1 MIRLKA
7 MAMRTQGRKRS
18 AGPTASG
25 QSGGRSDGQRGG
37 DSVGAAHLWRNP
49 VGLLQ
54 LGRAVHLGA
63 PRTGVLRC
71 GFL

>member
-25 QSGGRSDGQRGG
+25 QSGGRSDGQREAGPW
-37 DSVGAAHLWRNP
+37 AR
-49 VGLLQ
+49 
-54 LGRAVHLGA
+54 RASGEIQW
-63 PRTGVLRC
+63 GC
-71 GFL
+71 YN